1 MSTLATQ
8 EVSEF
13 DKNSH
18 NERNDPATYQVENDE
33 AMLQKALQMS
43 MSTAVGETTNSSK
56 MYVADNNKQ
65 EASNDEA
72 AQLADIVSFMTSRKI
87 IEIDIFP
94 WRENDELYTSIKSI
108 IKKEEQLLEDEKTS
122 DFRKTEAKLIS
133 MLFKFNLNCEEEIER
148 LEAIILIYRYVIH
161 TRAGAFERDAELAVE
176 SAISNNDY
184 TAALATR
191 KKLKFSAPW
200 RENDD
205 LYKNLKLIIK
215 KIKQELE
222 DGKTLDSLSWNER
235 IIFGLFS
242 FSLENER
249 QIELLND
256 IKDIKKLYIDYF

>member
-18 NERNDPATYQVENDE
+18 NEQNDSATYQGENDE
-33 AMLQKALQMS
+33 AILQKALQMS
-43 MSTAVGETTNSSK
+43 MSTAVGETTNSSE

-72 AQLADIVSFMTSRKI
+72 AQLANIVSFMMSSIKDTM
-87 IEIDIFP
+87 ECFP
-94 WRENDELYTSIKSI
+94 WREDDKFYTAIKSI
-108 IKKEEQLLEDEKTS
+108 IKDFEQQLEDEKTS
-122 DFRKTEAKLIS
+122 DFRKTEAKLII

-148 LEAIILIYRYVIH
+148 LDAVILILKYVIH
-161 TRAGAFERDAELAVE
+161 TRGGTFEDDSVLAAGLAL
-176 SAISNNDY
+176 SNNDY

-191 KKLKFSAPW
+191 KKLKFPAPW

-215 KIKQELE
+215 KLKQELE
-222 DGKTLDSLSWNER
+222 DGKTFDSLSYNKR
-235 IIFGLFS
+235 LILHLFK
-242 FSLENER
+242 FSLENEKE
-249 QIELLND
+249 IERLND
-256 IKDIKKLYIDYF
+256 INDIYKLYIA